1 MLDLELRCLLH
12 SFTSIFLYIALT
24 LRLSCSIQVKLKQ
37 ATCECV
43 CTFTKHRLD
52 VYGLIFKRSH
62 APFSNKMLLC

>member
-52 VYGLIFKRSH
+52 VLRLDTQEITCAF
-62 APFSNKMLLC
+62 L